1 MSTSPLA
8 SRAEARRTPA
18 AADVRAQG
26 FGHAGR
32 LELSRRV
39 DWRFL
44 LPQLRVE
51 RVACVGRTDQ
61 PLQSALPLV
70 GETVNYLEAGAF
82 DDATAATEFEGT
94 FDLVVI
100 RGTKHALLKRAAKLV
115 RPGGS
120 LYLEVE
126 RPLLRPDLWR
136 HTPAGMARRVA
147 RLGFRNV
154 AAHWHWPSHAR
165 CTSILPLDDG
175 GAAVRHFVE
184 HQGSSTTQRI
194 KKTAGRL
201 VLSLGLVNCVVGSF
215 SIVGEKPE

>member
-8 SRAEARRTPA
+8 SRADARRTPA
-18 AADVRAQG
+18 AEDARAQG
-26 FGHAGR
+26 FGHAGH

-44 LPQLRVE
+44 LPQLRVA
-51 RVACVGRTDQ
+51 RVACVGRADP

-70 GETVNYLEAGAF
+70 GETVHFF
-82 DDATAATEFEGT
+82 DDGTAAAEFEGS
-94 FDLVVI
+94 FDLVVV
-100 RGTKHALLKRAAKLV
+100 RGAKHALLRRAAQLV
-115 RPGGS
+115 RPGGG
-120 LYLEVE
+120 LYLEIE

-147 RLGFRNV
+147 RLGFANV

-175 GAAVRHFVE
+175 GTAVRHFVE
-184 HQGSSTTQRI
+184 HQGSSTAQRI
-194 KKTAGRL
+194 KKRAGRL

-215 SIVGEKPE
+215 SIVGEKAAS